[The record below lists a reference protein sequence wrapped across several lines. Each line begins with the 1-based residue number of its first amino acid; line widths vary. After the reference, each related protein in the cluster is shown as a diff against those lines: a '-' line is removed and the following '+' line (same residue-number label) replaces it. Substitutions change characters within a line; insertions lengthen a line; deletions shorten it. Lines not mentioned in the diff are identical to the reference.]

1 MLLVAGAASSEALI
15 SSQNHTAG
23 VDKHLTQLERCEVEQ
38 LEGMMELLVT
48 QGNRPSLRTDDTRA
62 RAVAGRARTDDDLR
76 EPEEENCGD
85 WSRTHPWTCPDV
97 PLDAG
102 PCRPSDGACIGSQR
116 NVNTVG
122 GPPGQLSNLSVFH
135 SKSIFYGAL
144 LYGHAGRL

>member
-122 GPPGQLSNLSVFH
+122 GPRGS
-135 SKSIFYGAL
+135 
-144 LYGHAGRL
+144 